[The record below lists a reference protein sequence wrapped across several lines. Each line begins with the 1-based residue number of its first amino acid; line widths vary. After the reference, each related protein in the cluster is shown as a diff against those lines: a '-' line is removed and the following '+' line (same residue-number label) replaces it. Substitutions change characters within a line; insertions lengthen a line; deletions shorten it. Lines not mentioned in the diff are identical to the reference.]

1 VTNDDASVLI
11 SPSDLPSP
19 DPIPPAKTQPEWH
32 KFWAGRRGC
41 GGEGGSGGAVAAA
54 RWLSFL
60 IFAFGPWLPIGLE
73 LRSQAGDVLAHF
85 IALFESLAL
94 QRLSILQLY
103 RGELLSFA
111 YLCMIPVR

>member
-11 SPSDLPSP
+11 FPSDLSHC
-19 DPIPPAKTQPEWH
+19 PAKSQPEWH
-32 KFWAGRRGC
+32 KFWASRRGGA
-41 GGEGGSGGAVAAA
+41 GGEGAVGSVAAT

-60 IFAFGPWLPIGLE
+60 IFAFGPWLPIGPE
-73 LRSQAGDVLAHF
+73 LRSVAGDVLVHF

-111 YLCMIPVR
+111 YLCMILFR